1 MQAFS
6 FVLDVLMPPRC
17 FLCGQLVTYKSGLCP
32 DCFTQIRYIPAEASC
47 PLCGRPYEVATNAVC
62 TQCLAHK
69 PRYTSARAIMVY
81 DDISKRLILPFKHA
95 DRTDMTPFLAQQLL
109 TFGKEQI
116 AKCDTVM
123 AVPLH
128 TSRLRQRKYNQALLL
143 AQYVA
148 KKTGK
153 TLLPDAL
160 VRVRATKTQGHDS
173 ATQRKKNVQGAFAVK
188 SRANLKGR
196 RVLLIDDVR
205 TTGATLDACATALR
219 KAGVQEV
226 HVLVLAGRYHMPV

>member
-1 MQAFS
+1 M
-6 FVLDVLMPPRC
+6 
-17 FLCGQLVTYKSGLCP
+17 
-32 DCFTQIRYIPAEASC
+32 QIRYIPAEAAC
-47 PLCGRPYEVATNAVC
+47 PLCGRPYEITTQAVC

-69 PRYTSARAIMVY
+69 PKYTSARAIMVY
-81 DDISKRLILPFKHA
+81 DDVSKRLILPFKHA
-95 DRTDMTPFLAQQLL
+95 DRTDMAPFLARQLL
-109 TFGKEQI
+109 TFGKAQI
-116 AKCDTVM
+116 DKCDTVM

-128 TSRLRQRKYNQALLL
+128 ASRLRQRKYNQALLL

-153 TLLPDAL
+153 TLLPDTL

-188 SRANLKGR
+188 VHAYLKGR
-196 RVLLIDDVR
+196 RILLIDDVR
-205 TTGATLDACATALR
+205 TTGATLDACAVALR
-219 KAGVQEV
+219 KAGAKEI